1 MAKKAAIELRLRR
14 HFPRVANPPQLAI
27 HSSRYPHLLSLPPSL
42 PPFPKE
48 PAKGFCSRRKGSH
61 LHLLPPPPRKGAI
74 PSPSSSNGSDAI
86 CIFLHVFSC
95 PRGVPI
101 FFSFSKSVFFQF
113 RIRLQFWEICGSW
126 CVVCG
131 VAGKVGWFCV
141 RCEPVGLMWVAQG

>member
-1 MAKKAAIELRLRR
+1 MAKKAVIELRLRR

-48 PAKGFCSRRKGSH
+48 HAKGFCSRRKGSH

-101 FFSFSKSVFFQF
+101 FFFFFKICLFSVSDSVAV
-113 RIRLQFWEICGSW
+113 LGDLWEL
-126 CVVCG
+126 VCG

-141 RCEPVGLMWVAQG
+141 GCEPVGLMWVAQG